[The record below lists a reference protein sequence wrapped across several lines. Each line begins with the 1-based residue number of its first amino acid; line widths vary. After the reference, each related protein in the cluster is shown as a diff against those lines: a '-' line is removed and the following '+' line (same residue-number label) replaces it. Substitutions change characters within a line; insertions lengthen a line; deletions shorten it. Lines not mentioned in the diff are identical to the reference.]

1 MLISHR
7 SCPYAVDSWV
17 AGAADSPAGVTCRE
31 FNSGGDN
38 RAVRRPWTFATKPTL
53 SGSTVALRPFTDDDI
68 EIMLDVLHA
77 PEVRRLTGSVHDES
91 TALAPEDPADRDK
104 LRQWYRTRASQPDR
118 LDLAIVEKATG
129 RCVGEVVLNKWD
141 PDNDSCNFRILAG
154 PVGQGR
160 GLGTEATR
168 LLVGY
173 GFEMLLLHRISLEV
187 YTFNPRARHV
197 YEKVGFR
204 VEGTLRESLRYEDQW
219 IDATVMSVLA
229 HEWA

>member
-1 MLISHR
+1 VLTSDQHR
-7 SCPYAVDSWV
+7 DKLYTLTASDSI
-17 AGAADSPAGVTCRE
+17 D
-31 FNSGGDN
+31 
-38 RAVRRPWTFATKPTL
+38 WTDLA
-53 SGSTVALRPFTDDDI
+53 
-68 EIMLDVLHA
+68 
-77 PEVRRLTGSVHDES
+77 
-91 TALAPEDPADRDK
+91 ALAATTTGKPIRVGRRDAHFTDK

-118 LDLAIVEKATG
+118 LDPAIVEKATG